1 MVIPGTPRGL
11 AASPYL
17 YVCNQ
22 ADASVS
28 VIDMASD
35 RVVHTVD
42 LVALGF
48 SAHASPHHIAV
59 EPDGSFWY
67 VSLIGDGRVLKF
79 DRDNRLIG
87 QVEFEA
93 PGLLALDPTSER
105 LFVGRSM
112 AAVRPP
118 KRIGIIDRKAMTIED
133 ADVFVSRP
141 HAIAVAR
148 DGRYVYTASLA
159 ENRIVALDPATGDIA
174 SDRFSTNAADV
185 LVQFA
190 ISPDGRWMV
199 AGGQISG
206 RFLVFDL
213 SEAPHATLV
222 KSIPVNAA
230 PWHPVFSPDGRF
242 VYVGNQGAN
251 TVTVI
256 DAADWSVAAVIAG
269 EGIAEPHGA
278 ALSPDGKKLYISNH
292 NLKGTYT
299 PAPREGEGARPRPLK
314 NAASGATPDG
324 GKPRG
329 TVVVIDTE
337 TRKILKVIEVGHY
350 ASGVGSA
357 TLTGGP
363 GAADPGG
370 SD

>member
-1 MVIPGTPRGL
+1 MRRLGVLLGVAFMAIPGTSRGL

-28 VIDMASD
+28 VIDMETD
-35 RVVHTVD
+35 EVVRTVD
-42 LVALGF
+42 LEALGF

-59 EPDGSFWY
+59 EPDGSYWY
-67 VSLIGDGRVLKF
+67 VSLISDGRVLKF
-79 DRDNRLIG
+79 DRHDRLVG

-93 PGLLALDPTSER
+93 PGLLALDPTSKR

-118 KRIGIIDRKAMTIED
+118 KRIGVIDREAMTIED
-133 ADVFVSRP
+133 ADVFISRP

-148 DGRYVYTASLA
+148 DGRYAYMASLA
-159 ENRIVALDPATGDIA
+159 ENRIVALDPLTEDIT
-174 SDRFSTNAADV
+174 SDLFAADAAEV

-190 ISPDGRWMV
+190 VSPDGYWMV

-206 RFLVFDL
+206 KFLVFDL
-213 SEAPHATLV
+213 SQAPHVTLV
-222 KSIPVNAA
+222 KSIPVNTA

-256 DAADWSVAAVIAG
+256 DTADWSVAAVIAG

-278 ALSPDGKKLYISNH
+278 AVSADGKKLYVSSH
-292 NLKGTYT
+292 NLKGEYV
-299 PAPREGEGARPRPLK
+299 PAPRDGEGARPRLSA
-314 NAASGATPDG
+314 NAASGAKPDDG
-324 GKPRG
+324 EPRG

-337 TRKILKVIEVGHY
+337 SRQILKVIEVGHY

-357 TLTGGP
+357 TR
-363 GAADPGG
+363 
-370 SD
+370 